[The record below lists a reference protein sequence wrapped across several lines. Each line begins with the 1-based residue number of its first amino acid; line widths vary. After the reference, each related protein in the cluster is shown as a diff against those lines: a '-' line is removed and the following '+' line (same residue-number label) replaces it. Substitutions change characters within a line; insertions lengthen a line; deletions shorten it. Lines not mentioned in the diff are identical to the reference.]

1 MNALMM
7 TTPTDGSL
15 PLDTIPP
22 ELDFSTWVGRLVQAH
37 RTALVRVAM
46 REGLLAEEA
55 LDAVQEAF
63 ATFIQRREWRAL
75 PRDTPDAP
83 KLLSTLVQNHA
94 RNLRRRHSR
103 KDEGM
108 AALTGKAEADTAW
121 RQLDE
126 LLVEAEE
133 HLKLTGCIATL
144 KEVQRTIVTARFF
157 EGASGL
163 EVADEMGLSPG
174 NVAVI
179 LHRAREQLRGCLES
193 SREHFGFSTVRPSS
207 RRA

>member
-1 MNALMM
+1 VSA
-7 TTPTDGSL
+7 TTPMASADITV
-15 PLDTIPP
+15 PLDVVAP
-22 ELDFSTWVGRLVQAH
+22 ELEFSQWVG
-37 RTALVRVAM
+37 ALVRSHRAALVRAAM
-46 REGLLAEEA
+46 AEGLLAQEA

-75 PRDTPDAP
+75 PRDIDDAP
-83 KLLSTLVQNHA
+83 KLLTTLVKNHA
-94 RNLRRRHSR
+94 RNLRRKHSR

-108 AALTGKAEADTAW
+108 DALTGNAEVDTAW

-126 LLVEAEE
+126 LMIEAEE

-163 EVADEMGLSPG
+163 EVADEMGITPG

-179 LHRAREQLRGCLES
+179 LHRAREQLRGCLDA
-193 SREHFGFSTVRPSS
+193 SREHFGLAAPRG
-207 RRA
+207 

>member
-1 MNALMM
+1 M
-7 TTPTDGSL
+7 TTPPPPPL
-15 PLDTIPP
+15 PLDAVPP
-22 ELDFSTWVGRLVQAH
+22 ELEFSTWVGQLVKAH
-37 RTALVRVAM
+37 RSGLMRAAM

-63 ATFIQRREWRAL
+63 ATFIQRREWRSL
-75 PRDTPDAP
+75 PRDTADAP
-83 KLLSTLVQNHA
+83 KLLTTLVQNHA
-94 RNLRRRHSR
+94 RNQRRKHSR

-108 AALTGKAEADTAW
+108 DALTGNAEVDTAW

-126 LLVEAEE
+126 LMIEAEE

-163 EVADEMGLSPG
+163 EVADEMGITPG

-179 LHRAREQLRGCLES
+179 LHRAREQLRGCLEA
-193 SREHFGFSTVRPSS
+193 SREHFGMSGPTKRST
-207 RRA
+207 

>member
-1 MNALMM
+1 MAM
-7 TTPTDGSL
+7 PESASI
-15 PLDTIPP
+15 PLQSVQP
-22 ELDFSTWVGRLVQAH
+22 ELSFAAWVGELVKAQRAV
-37 RTALVRVAM
+37 LVKVAM
-46 REGLLAEEA
+46 GEGLLAEEA

-63 ATFIQRREWRAL
+63 ATFIEKSEWRAL

-83 KLLSTLVQNHA
+83 KLLATLVRNHA
-94 RNLRRRHSR
+94 RNLRRKHSR
-103 KDEGM
+103 RDEGM
-108 AALTGKAEADTAW
+108 DALTGNAEIDSAW

-126 LLVEAEE
+126 LMIDAEE

-163 EVADEMGLSPG
+163 EVAQELGITPG

-179 LHRAREQLRGCLES
+179 LHRARERLRGCLDS
-193 SREHFGFSTVRPSS
+193 SQAHFGVKK
-207 RRA
+207 

>member
-1 MNALMM
+1 MAS
-7 TTPTDGSL
+7 TDITV
-15 PLDTIPP
+15 PLDVVAP
-22 ELDFSTWVGRLVQAH
+22 ELEFSQWVG
-37 RTALVRVAM
+37 ALVRSHRGALVRAAM
-46 REGLLAEEA
+46 AEGLLAQEA
-55 LDAVQEAF
+55 LDAVQDAF
-63 ATFIQRREWRAL
+63 ATFIQRREWRGL
-75 PRDTPDAP
+75 PRDTDDAP
-83 KLLSTLVQNHA
+83 KLLTTLVKNHA
-94 RNLRRRHSR
+94 RNLRRKHSR

-108 AALTGKAEADTAW
+108 DALTGNAEVDTAW

-126 LLVEAEE
+126 LMVEAEE

-163 EVADEMGLSPG
+163 EVADEMGITPG

-193 SREHFGFSTVRPSS
+193 SREHFGLAP
-207 RRA
+207 RRG